1 MNLIKLQDEISKD
14 EGVKYETYHCSLGH
28 LTGGIGHLIT
38 EWDEEIYSGPVGTVI
53 PTQQVNDWFAKDI
66 ETTIKD
72 CNLLFSQFNNLPDD
86 IQHVLANMCF
96 QLGRPRL
103 SKFKNMIA
111 AVEDLDWER
120 MADEME
126 NSRWF
131 KQTPNRAKRLIAIVD
146 RQFVRESIPI

>member
-1 MNLIKLQDEISKD
+1 MNLIKLQEEISKD
-14 EGVKYETYHCSLGH
+14 EGIKFETYRCSLGH

-38 EWDEEIYSGPVGTVI
+38 EWDEEIYSGPVGTAI
-53 PTQQVNDWFAKDI
+53 PTEQVNDWFAKDI

-111 AVEDLDWER
+111 AVDDLDWER

-146 RQFVRESIPI
+146 RQYYRENVPT

>member
-14 EGVKYETYHCSLGH
+14 EGMKFETYRCSLGH

-38 EWDEEIYSGPVGTVI
+38 EWDEEIYSGPVGTAI
-53 PTQQVNDWFAKDI
+53 PTEQVNDWFAKDI

-72 CNLLFSQFNNLPDD
+72 CNLLFSQFDNLPEE

-111 AVEDLDWER
+111 AVEDLDWQR

-126 NSRWF
+126 DSNWY
-131 KQTPNRAKRLIAIVD
+131 KQTPNRAERLITRVD
-146 RQFVRESIPI
+146 RQFARESIA

>member
-1 MNLIKLQDEISKD
+1 MNIITLQDEIAND
-14 EGVKYETYHCSLGH
+14 EGVKYETYRCSLGH

-38 EWDEEIYSGPVGTVI
+38 EWDEEIYAGPIGTKI
-53 PTQQVNDWFAKDI
+53 PHQQVDAWFAKDI

-72 CNLLFSQFNNLPDD
+72 CNLLFSQFNNLPED

-111 AVEDLDWER
+111 AVEDLDWAS
-120 MADEME
+120 MSDEME
-126 NSRWF
+126 DSNWYR
-131 KQTPNRAKRLIAIVD
+131 QTPQRAERLTVRVD
-146 RQFVRESIPI
+146 NQLIKEIPA

>member
-1 MNLIKLQDEISKD
+1 MNLIKLQDEIAED
-14 EGVKYETYHCSLGH
+14 EGIKYETYRCSLGH

-38 EWDEEIYSGPVGTVI
+38 EWDEEVYAGPIGTKI
-53 PTQQVNDWFAKDI
+53 PHQQVDDWFAKDI
-66 ETTIKD
+66 GTTIKD
-72 CNLLFSQFNNLPDD
+72 CNLLFSQFDNLPDE

-111 AVEDLDWER
+111 AVEDLDWIT

-126 NSRWF
+126 DSNWYR
-131 KQTPNRAKRLIAIVD
+131 QTPNRAKRLITKVD
-146 RQFVRESIPI
+146 RQIGREVAI

>member
-1 MNLIKLQDEISKD
+1 MNLIKLQDEIADD
-14 EGVKYETYHCSLGH
+14 EGVKYETYRCSLGH

-38 EWDEEIYSGPVGTVI
+38 EWDEEVYSGPIGTKI
-53 PTQQVNDWFAKDI
+53 PHQQVDDWFAKDI
-66 ETTIKD
+66 GTTIKD
-72 CNLLFSQFNNLPDD
+72 CNLLFSQFDNLPDE

-111 AVEDLDWER
+111 AVEDLDWVK

-126 NSRWF
+126 DSNWYR
-131 KQTPNRAKRLIAIVD
+131 QTPNRAKRLITKVD
-146 RQFVRESIPI
+146 RQIAREVAV

>member
-1 MNLIKLQDEISKD
+1 MNLVKLQEEISKD
-14 EGVKYETYHCSLGH
+14 EGIKFETYRCSLGH

-38 EWDEEIYSGPVGTVI
+38 EWDEEIYSGPVGTAI
-53 PTQQVNDWFAKDI
+53 PTEQVNDWFAKDI

>member
-14 EGVKYETYHCSLGH
+14 EGVKYETYRCSLGH

-38 EWDEEIYSGPVGTVI
+38 EWDEEIYSGSVGTVI

-111 AVEDLDWER
+111 AVEDLDWHT

-146 RQFVRESIPI
+146 RQYHRENIPV

>member
-1 MNLIKLQDEISKD
+1 MNLIKLQDEIADD

-38 EWDEEIYSGPVGTVI
+38 EWDEEFYDKSIGTRI
-53 PTQQVNDWFAKDI
+53 SHEQINDWFAKDI

-72 CNLLFSQFNNLPDD
+72 CNLLFSQFDNLPED
-86 IQHVLANMCF
+86 IQRVLANMCF

-111 AVEDLDWER
+111 AVNDLDWAK

-126 NSRWF
+126 DSNWYR
-131 KQTPNRAKRLIAIVD
+131 QTPNRADRLITKVD
-146 RQFVRESIPI
+146 RQIAREVAV

>member
-14 EGVKYETYHCSLGH
+14 EGVKYETYRCSLGH

-38 EWDEEIYSGPVGTVI
+38 EWDEEIYSGPVGTAI
-53 PTQQVNDWFAKDI
+53 PTEQVDDWFAKDI

-111 AVEDLDWER
+111 AVDDLDWER

>member
-1 MNLIKLQDEISKD
+1 MNLIKLQEEISKD
-14 EGVKYETYHCSLGH
+14 EGIKYETYRCSLGH

-38 EWDEEIYSGPVGTVI
+38 EWDEEIYSGPVGTAI
-53 PTQQVNDWFAKDI
+53 PTEQVNDWFAKDI

-72 CNLLFSQFNNLPDD
+72 CNLLFSQFNNLPED

-103 SKFKNMIA
+103 SKFKNMLA
-111 AVEDLDWER
+111 AVEDLDWAR

-126 NSRWF
+126 DSNWYR
-131 KQTPNRAKRLIAIVD
+131 QTPNRAQRLID
-146 RQFVRESIPI
+146 RVEKQMIKEIPA

>member
-1 MNLIKLQDEISKD
+1 MNLIKLQDEIADD

-38 EWDEEIYSGPVGTVI
+38 EWDEEFYDKSIGTRI
-53 PTQQVNDWFAKDI
+53 SHEQINDWFAKDI

-72 CNLLFSQFNNLPDD
+72 CNLLFSQFNNLPEE
-86 IQHVLANMCF
+86 IQRILANMCF

-111 AVEDLDWER
+111 AVEDLDWAK

-126 NSRWF
+126 NSNWF
-131 KQTPNRAKRLIAIVD
+131 RQTPNRAQRLID
-146 RQFVRESIPI
+146 RVEKEWIKEIPA

>member
-14 EGVKYETYHCSLGH
+14 EGVKYETYRCSLGH

-38 EWDEEIYSGPVGTVI
+38 EWDEEIYSGPVGTAI
-53 PTQQVNDWFAKDI
+53 PTEQVNDWFAKDI
-66 ETTIKD
+66 GTTIKD
-72 CNLLFSQFNNLPDD
+72 CNLLFSQFDNLPED

-111 AVEDLDWER
+111 AVEDLDWQR

-126 NSRWF
+126 DSNWY
-131 KQTPNRAKRLIAIVD
+131 KQTPNRAERLITRVD
-146 RQFVRESIPI
+146 RQFARESIA

>member
-1 MNLIKLQDEISKD
+1 MNLIKLQDELAND
-14 EGVKYETYHCSLGH
+14 EGIKYETYHCSLGH
-28 LTGGIGHLIT
+28 LTGGIGHLVT
-38 EWDEEIYSGPVGTVI
+38 ELDEEYYDKPIGTKV
-53 PTQQVNDWFAKDI
+53 PNEQVNDWFERDI

-72 CNLLFSQFNNLPDD
+72 CKLLFSQFDNLPDD

-111 AVEDLDWER
+111 AVHDLDWER

-126 NSRWF
+126 DSRWF

-146 RQFVRESIPI
+146 RQFVRESVPT

>member
-1 MNLIKLQDEISKD
+1 MNLIKLQEEISKD
-14 EGVKYETYHCSLGH
+14 EGIKFETYRCSLGH

-38 EWDEEIYSGPVGTVI
+38 EWDEEIYSGPVGTAI
-53 PTQQVNDWFAKDI
+53 PTEQVNDWFAKDI

-72 CNLLFSQFNNLPDD
+72 CNLLFSQFDNLPED

-96 QLGRPRL
+96 QLGRPKL

-126 NSRWF
+126 DSNWY
-131 KQTPNRAKRLIAIVD
+131 KQTPNRADRLITRVD
-146 RQFVRESIPI
+146 RQFARESIA

>member
-14 EGVKYETYHCSLGH
+14 EGIKFETYRCSLGH

-38 EWDEEIYSGPVGTVI
+38 EWDEEIYSGPVGTAI
-53 PTQQVNDWFAKDI
+53 PTEQVNDWFAKDI

-72 CNLLFSQFNNLPDD
+72 CNLLFSQFDNLPED
-86 IQHVLANMCF
+86 IQRVLANMCF

-111 AVEDLDWER
+111 AVNDLDWAK

-126 NSRWF
+126 DSNWYR
-131 KQTPNRAKRLIAIVD
+131 QTPNRADRLITKVD
-146 RQFVRESIPI
+146 RQIAREVAV

>member
-1 MNLIKLQDEISKD
+1 MNLIKLQDELAND
-14 EGVKYETYHCSLGH
+14 EGIKYELYYCSENH

-38 EWDEEIYSGPVGTVI
+38 EWDTDYYDKPIGYPVPEE
-53 PTQQVNDWFAKDI
+53 QVNDWFAKDI

-72 CNLLFSQFNNLPDD
+72 CNLLFSQFDNLPDD

-111 AVEDLDWER
+111 AVEDCDWAR

-126 NSRWF
+126 DSRWF
-131 KQTPNRAKRLIAIVD
+131 KQTTNRAQRLINRVEKQIT
-146 RQFVRESIPI
+146 REIPV